1 MEKTIKNKRENKDRL
16 TFRELRENNLFAM
29 KLGFATSKP
38 IVLHSLFT
46 SMFGYFEWI
55 FYSAFFMRFIID
67 ALDQEKGFREI
78 ISFILAS
85 CVLFIAFA
93 LYHNYV
99 LNVVQPIETLKLF
112 YGVNKKLFHKAKN
125 VELRCYED
133 SDFYNKYTMA
143 MNNAGNNIIGIIDNT
158 WGVVVGAVS
167 TLVIFYSMFDIDK
180 YAVLFV
186 IFPII
191 GNFVFGKRMN
201 KLQFE
206 RYEENVPNNKV
217 MNYVNRAMYMPE
229 YAKEIRLSRVFTLL
243 KKQFNDATENEISI
257 ARKFAFRLANMN
269 FWRITF
275 TFTVMFEGVMLYAI
289 YGNLVRKT
297 ISLAEL
303 GVLSSLMV
311 SATWI
316 LIGLFENIMGTM
328 KLSLFVKN
336 LKEFLEYKESIPEDQ
351 DGILPSETI
360 ESIEFDH
367 VYFSYQQENTIR
379 DLSFTIN
386 RNEMV
391 AFVGHNGAGKTTI
404 IKLLFRLYDPTEGV
418 IRVNGVDVR
427 EYNLKAYRNLFAAA
441 FQDYKLFGMSV
452 MDNVLMG
459 KVFEGQEEKVVE
471 ALRKAGVYERIMKL
485 PQGIHTIMT
494 KEFDEDGA
502 VLSGGESQKVVVARA
517 FVKPSPIKVFD
528 EPSSALDPIAEFDLY
543 NSIMK
548 DGEDRTM
555 IFISHRLSSVKNADK
570 VFMLEHGQ
578 IIESGTHK
586 ELMKQDGNY
595 AQMYKKQAMNY
606 LAMDS
611 VEGVEL

>member
-1 MEKTIKNKRENKDRL
+1 MEREKKNKKEKKDRL

-38 IVLHSLFT
+38 IVLHYLFT
-46 SMFGYFEWI
+46 SMLGYFEWI

-67 ALDQEKGFREI
+67 ALDQEKGFGEI
-78 ISFILAS
+78 ISFILGS
-85 CVLFIAFA
+85 CILFIIFS
-93 LYHNYV
+93 LYQNYV
-99 LNVVQPIETLKLF
+99 QNVVQPIETLRLF
-112 YGVNKKLFHKAKN
+112 YGVNKKLFQKAKN

-143 MNNAGNNIIGIIDNT
+143 MNNAGNNIIGIITNT
-158 WGVVVGAVS
+158 WGIVVGAVS
-167 TLVIFYSMFDIDK
+167 TLVIFYSMFDIDQ

-191 GNFVFGKRMN
+191 GNFVFGRRMN

-206 RYEENVPNNKV
+206 RYEENVPNSKV

-257 ARKFAFRLANMN
+257 ARKFAFRIANMN

-316 LIGLFENIMGTM
+316 LIGLFENIMENM

-418 IRVNGVDVR
+418 IRVNGIDIR

-459 KVFEGQEEKVVE
+459 KVFEDQEEKVVE
-471 ALRKAGVYERIMKL
+471 ALKKAGVYERIMKL

-578 IIESGTHK
+578 IIELGTHK
-586 ELMKQDGNY
+586 ELMKQDGSY